1 MEMTQTVEKE
11 IDKYDWMLVSY
22 GEDQFEKEKK
32 KCREEGE
39 RSGFV
44 KGEQSGF
51 AKGEQSGFVKGEQ
64 SGFVKGEQSG
74 FVKGEVEK
82 SESIARN
89 MLRSNYLPEE
99 ISRMTGLDIARI
111 NQLAKEGKP

>member
-1 MEMTQTVEKE
+1 MEMTQTIEKE

-22 GEDQFEKEKK
+22 GEDQFEKDKK
-32 KCREEGE
+32 KCREEG
-39 RSGFV
+39 R
-44 KGEQSGF
+44 
-51 AKGEQSGFVKGEQ
+51 
-64 SGFVKGEQSG
+64 
-74 FVKGEVEK
+74 VEK

-111 NQLAKEGKP
+111 HQLAEENRP

>member
-1 MEMTQTVEKE
+1 MEMTKTVEKE
-11 IDKYDWMLVSY
+11 VDEFDWMLVSY
-22 GEDQFEKEKK
+22 GEDQFEKDKK

-51 AKGEQSGFVKGEQ
+51 VKGER
-64 SGFVKGEQSG
+64 SG

-99 ISRMTGLDIARI
+99 ISKMTGLDIARI

>member
-22 GEDQFEKEKK
+22 GEDQFEKDKK

-39 RSGFV
+39 R
-44 KGEQSGF
+44 
-51 AKGEQSGFVKGEQ
+51 SGFVKGEQ

-89 MLRSNYLPEE
+89 MLRSDYLPEE

-111 NQLAKEGKP
+111 NQLAKESKP

>member
-1 MEMTQTVEKE
+1 MKMMPVIEKE

-22 GEDQFEKEKK
+22 GEDQFEKDKK

-39 RSGFV
+39 R
-44 KGEQSGF
+44 
-51 AKGEQSGFVKGEQ
+51 

-82 SESIARN
+82 SESIALN

-99 ISRMTGLDIARI
+99 ISRMTGLDIVRI
-111 NQLAKEGKP
+111 HQLAEENRP

>member
-1 MEMTQTVEKE
+1 MEMTKTVEKE
-11 IDKYDWMLVSY
+11 VDEFDWMLVSY
-22 GEDQFEKEKK
+22 GEDQFEKDKK
-32 KCREEGE
+32 KWREEGE

-44 KGEQSGF
+44 KGER
-51 AKGEQSGFVKGEQ
+51 SGFVKGER

-111 NQLAKEGKP
+111 NQLAKESKP

>member
-22 GEDQFEKEKK
+22 GEDQFEKDKK

-44 KGEQSGF
+44 KGER
-51 AKGEQSGFVKGEQ
+51 
-64 SGFVKGEQSG
+64 SG

-82 SESIARN
+82 SESIARK
-89 MLRSNYLPEE
+89 LLEDNYPLEK
-99 ISRMTGLDIARI
+99 ISRVTGLDIARI
-111 NQLAKEGKP
+111 NQLAKESKP

>member
-1 MEMTQTVEKE
+1 MKMMPVIEKE

-22 GEDQFEKEKK
+22 GEDQFEKDKK

-44 KGEQSGF
+44 KGER
-51 AKGEQSGFVKGEQ
+51 SGFVKGER
-64 SGFVKGEQSG
+64 SG

-82 SESIARN
+82 SESIARK
-89 MLRSNYLPEE
+89 LLEDNYPLEK
-99 ISRMTGLDIARI
+99 ISRVTGLDIARI
-111 NQLAKEGKP
+111 NQLAKESKP

>member
-1 MEMTQTVEKE
+1 MKMMPVIEKE

-22 GEDQFEKEKK
+22 GEDQFEKDKK

-44 KGEQSGF
+44 KGER
-51 AKGEQSGFVKGEQ
+51 
-64 SGFVKGEQSG
+64 SG

-82 SESIARN
+82 SESIARK
-89 MLRSNYLPEE
+89 LLEDNYPLEK
-99 ISRMTGLDIARI
+99 ISRVTGLDIPRI
-111 NQLAKEGKP
+111 LQLAKDNNLKKP

>member
-22 GEDQFEKEKK
+22 GEDQFEKDKK

-51 AKGEQSGFVKGEQ
+51 VKGER
-64 SGFVKGEQSG
+64 SG

-99 ISRMTGLDIARI
+99 ISKMTGLDIARI

>member
-22 GEDQFEKEKK
+22 GEDQFEKDKK
-32 KCREEGE
+32 KCREEG
-39 RSGFV
+39 R
-44 KGEQSGF
+44 
-51 AKGEQSGFVKGEQ
+51 
-64 SGFVKGEQSG
+64 
-74 FVKGEVEK
+74 VEK
-82 SESIARN
+82 SESIALN

>member
-22 GEDQFEKEKK
+22 GEDQFEKDKK
-32 KCREEGE
+32 KCREEG
-39 RSGFV
+39 R
-44 KGEQSGF
+44 
-51 AKGEQSGFVKGEQ
+51 
-64 SGFVKGEQSG
+64 
-74 FVKGEVEK
+74 VEK

-111 NQLAKEGKP
+111 HQLAEENRP